1 MEEKNNN
8 IKLYLVMF
16 LLLLIC
22 LLIFNYF
29 TKNVAKQDE
38 IWNYSNILNV
48 TDVLYKGEKTPD
60 RDIYYTLDK
69 IVVKYIESYL
79 VEDENNTW
87 TAYYD
92 VLSKDYSKFLN
103 KKEYNTLAENFLK
116 KFYVYS
122 QDIEIEAVEYMDVQ
136 DILVDIYAY
145 DNNKYMCV
153 LESSVTGNTGY
164 IGIELDEKN
173 NTYSIFYME

>member
-29 TKNVAKQDE
+29 TKKAANKDE
-38 IWNYSNILNV
+38 IWNYSNISTISDILHKG
-48 TDVLYKGEKTPD
+48 TKTTARDV
-60 RDIYYTLDK
+60 YYNLDK

-79 VEDENNTW
+79 VEDENNNW
-87 TAYYD
+87 TEYYD

-103 KKEYNTLAENFLK
+103 KKEYNTVAEKFLK

-122 QDIEIEAVEYMDVQ
+122 QDIEIEATEYMDVQ
-136 DILVDIYAY
+136 DILMEVYAY
-145 DNNKYMCV
+145 DNNRYVCV
-153 LESSVTGNTGY
+153 LESSITENKGY

-173 NTYSIFYME
+173 KTYSIFYIE

>member
-29 TKNVAKQDE
+29 TKNASKQSE
-38 IWNYSNILNV
+38 IWNYSNISNAA
-48 TDVLYKGEKTPD
+48 DVLYRGNKTVD
-60 RDIYYTLDK
+60 REIYYTLDK

-92 VLSKDYSKFLN
+92 VLSEDYSKFLN
-103 KKEYNTLAENFLK
+103 KKEYNSVAENFLK

-122 QDIEIEAVEYMDVQ
+122 ADVEIEAIEYMDAQ
-136 DILVDIYAY
+136 DIVTDIYAY
-145 DNNKYMCV
+145 EDNKYMCI
-153 LESSVTGNTGY
+153 LESSATGNTGY

-173 NTYSIFYME
+173 KTYSIFYIE